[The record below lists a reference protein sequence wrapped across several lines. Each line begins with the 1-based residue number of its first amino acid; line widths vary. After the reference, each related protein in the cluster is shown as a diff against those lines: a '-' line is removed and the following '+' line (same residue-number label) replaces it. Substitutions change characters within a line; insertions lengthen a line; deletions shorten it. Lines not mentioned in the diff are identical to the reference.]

1 MTSNP
6 KIIDLYQQKLK
17 ISTMQLKLP
26 NLQEK
31 DRDRPDN
38 LASISLFEI
47 LNFYKS
53 AESTLFCLISIN
65 QASNPSKRNKC
76 LLILPQNLRQLI
88 PKQELSVR
96 PTLKQSLNMSN
107 SSKVKSK
114 VVSFQTQLKQNL
126 HLKESFL
133 QLSGQITEISSLS
146 LIFLDIPQPGS
157 RILNRLKLL

>member
-1 MTSNP
+1 MTNWMTSNP

-65 QASNPSKRNKC
+65 
-76 LLILPQNLRQLI
+76 
-88 PKQELSVR
+88 
-96 PTLKQSLNMSN
+96 
-107 SSKVKSK
+107 
-114 VVSFQTQLKQNL
+114 
-126 HLKESFL
+126 
-133 QLSGQITEISSLS
+133 
-146 LIFLDIPQPGS
+146 
-157 RILNRLKLL
+157 